1 MTPYM
6 AAMTLDLET
15 RTGWPDDLRILIER
29 YPREVWM
36 DHVNL
41 GELAR
46 FWLDIHNSFRS
57 SGVFLTASTS
67 DFREGRIMPEVFRG
81 TFAPRLQ
88 TFLSHLNGHHQI
100 EDFQF
105 FPVFSVAEP
114 RLVKGF
120 EVLEAD
126 HEVIHHAMDKMVE
139 TANSFMQTP
148 GSDKDKMRFAG
159 DDYATVSEGLI
170 KLLGRH
176 LEDEEDLIVPL
187 ILDRTEG
194 ALGIG

>member
-1 MTPYM
+1 M

-29 YPREVWM
+29 YPRDVWM

-46 FWLDIHNSFRS
+46 FWLDIHDGFRS
-57 SGVFLTASTS
+57 FARSLQGSGG
-67 DFREGRIMPEVFRG
+67 DFREGLILPEEFRRK
-81 TFAPRLQ
+81 FAPRLQ

-100 EDFQF
+100 EDYQF

-126 HEVIHHAMDKMVE
+126 HEVIHRAMDKMVE
-139 TANSFMQTP
+139 TANNFMQIP
-148 GSDKDKMRFAG
+148 AGDWDKMRVAG

-176 LEDEEDLIVPL
+176 LEDEEDLIIPL

>member
-1 MTPYM
+1 MVS
-6 AAMTLDLET
+6 
-15 RTGWPDDLRILIER
+15 G
-29 YPREVWM
+29 V
-36 DHVNL
+36 
-41 GELAR
+41 
-46 FWLDIHNSFRS
+46 
-57 SGVFLTASTS
+57 SGVFLTASTG
-67 DFREGRIMPEVFRG
+67 DFREGRITPEAFRG

-148 GSDKDKMRFAG
+148 GDDKDKMRFAG

-176 LEDEEDLIVPL
+176 LEDEEDLIIPL